1 MYGSYAICIQ
11 HIYIYKSV
19 DVSFFPRSGWSLLS
33 VWRLRECEWC
43 LCFGNLALCRT
54 YRHTAWPPKIRHN
67 QTYISS
73 ESCFS
78 LECDI
83 IKHNFLFL
91 EQNIVQLRIFSKS
104 SSWVRLYPTYFSSES
119 SLLEC
124 DILFVSSWVRLYPT
138 YFSQNLLLER
148 NITQHIIFPIPLLEC
163 DIIKHMFLPSLLE

>member
-19 DVSFFPRSGWSLLS
+19 DVSFFPRSRWSLLS

-67 QTYISS
+67 QTYFSS

-78 LECDI
+78 LECGI

-124 DILFVSSWVRLYPT
+124 DLLFVSSWVWLHPT
-138 YFSQNLLLER
+138 YFSQNILLR
-148 NITQHIIFPIPLLEC
+148 GT
-163 DIIKHMFLPSLLE
+163 